1 MFAKML
7 GTSIQTFLLGLIK
20 YRLWE
25 RKFFLLLGRENS
37 IPEDAFGKLYQKIL
51 ARGFITINFA
61 GESEILVSYP
71 AVSLI
76 SWGKGTSLKL
86 VGQPFGDMATIK
98 VPYRAY
104 VLLHQPPHLVPYLF
118 LFCCLN

>member
-1 MFAKML
+1 M
-7 GTSIQTFLLGLIK
+7 
-20 YRLWE
+20 
-25 RKFFLLLGRENS
+25 LLGRENS

-61 GESEILVSYP
+61 AESEILFSYP

-86 VGQPFGDMATIK
+86 VGQPFVDMATIK